1 MNDRAEDFIQ
11 WAEDN
16 YDGGRVKAL
25 IDLEVMDQIAE
36 KVAEFVRDIEPVLNR
51 LDVAR
56 DVRMD
61 RVQRSAFDGETV
73 TMYVLDGLTS
83 MLNLSAAM
91 AMIEVAQKGR
101 A

>member
-1 MNDRAEDFIQ
+1 MKERAEDFIQ

-36 KVAEFVRDIEPVLNR
+36 KVAEFVRDIKPVFDR

-56 DVRMD
+56 DVRTD

-91 AMIEVAQKGR
+91 ALIEVGRKGR